1 MRENITLRTAEGGEK
16 TLSFLATATTSIRYR
31 NLFGTE
37 LMEDLISMLSGMDD
51 MTLAK
56 VMKLAQSGEDISLDN
71 ADPETLK
78 ALLSIAGN
86 GGLASAQKLAYVMN
100 MQAEKSDMN
109 NLTMDSYLEWLEQF
123 DSKAFLENAMDF
135 MGLYIGNKQGTSIP
149 KKNTGQ
155 QTGM

>member
-16 TLSFLATATTSIRYR
+16 ILPFIATATTSIRYR

-37 LMEDLISMLSGMDD
+37 LMEDLTSMLSGMDD

-56 VMKLAQSGEDISLDN
+56 VMETAQSGEEIRLED

-109 NLTMDSYLEWLEQF
+109 GLTMDSYLEWLEQF
-123 DSKAFLENAMDF
+123 DSTAFLENAMDF

-149 KKNTGQ
+149 KKNTVQ

>member
-1 MRENITLRTAEGGEK
+1 MREDITLRTAEGGEK
-16 TLSFLATATTSIRYR
+16 TLPFLATATTSIRYR

-37 LMEDLISMLSGMDD
+37 LMEDLTSMLSGMDD

-56 VMKLAQSGEDISLDN
+56 VMKSAQSGEDISLDN

-109 NLTMDSYLEWLEQF
+109 NLTIDSYLDWLEEF
-123 DSKAFLENAMDF
+123 DSTAFLENAMDF

-149 KKNTGQ
+149 KKNTVQ

>member
-1 MRENITLRTAEGGEK
+1 MREDIILKTAEGGAK
-16 TLSFLATATTSIRYR
+16 TLPFLANATTSIRYR

-37 LMEDLISMLSGMDD
+37 LMEDLTSMLSGMDG
-51 MTLAK
+51 MMLAK
-56 VMKLAQSGEDISLDN
+56 VMETAKSGEEINLEST
-71 ADPETLK
+71 DPETLK

-100 MQAEKSDMN
+100 MQAEKTDMN
-109 NLTMDSYLEWLEQF
+109 SLTMDSYLEWLEQF
-123 DSKAFLENAMDF
+123 DSTAFLENAMDF